1 MRIHQGV
8 PKKVRGG
15 WAVSIR
21 EPTRVTEM
29 GETIADGG
37 IEAGDYVEVE
47 TRRGKKWLAR
57 IDNIGSSGGGVATV
71 FTERLSDEEQEA
83 VRAGRDTSQR
93 SPELTQHRKVLD
105 EMLAEFRNQ
114 ANRKAD
120 AADDPTEGRTARA
133 VAIGASELIKDLA
146 QSDNL
151 EDMRRIAASLTTLM
165 ADLESKPAAP
175 ATPAGWDSLPADI
188 QERVLT
194 AVANDRPYLNAVQNS
209 DAQNAGTELAAALG
223 RAVRDEGMALPRN
236 RQVSDADR
244 DAYNALSQAVGAVKQ
259 DSTLRDRLAARVR
272 GMTTPA
278 RTPVSE
284 MSDGAGS
291 TPAGRRVTANLDPA
305 GESITAIV
313 PKDDRQP
320 QAGDWVDVS
329 LPVTISA
336 DRSSKHGGGRQKYEL
351 TPGTSDVVD
360 ESGSFRT
367 YRWQVADLIPREHTP
382 PGGQGAP
389 GPDTAALRTPEE
401 RDRID
406 ANEPVP
412 DLSASGLADDVAR
425 QAYTI
430 IREAHELAR
439 EQDVLSS
446 TARQRLPE
454 DKRHTKPRYN
464 KAERER
470 GATIEAAFERTA
482 TEYDEL
488 AKRHGITDE
497 QRAIIADLSNPIGKH
512 LDDEEARQVFRH
524 NWGYA
529 AAVNGEEE
537 AFRVAQWAVDNWR
550 ERGGNEGLRKEGAG
564 RQRVKDE
571 RRAVSEQK
579 LAWIREKLAAGESV
593 QFVTAM
599 YGGAGATRMGGPT
612 VTPALM
618 AQWDAV
624 GQDLLRIG
632 PEGDLMMATG
642 GSGRYVS
649 QSLSALVASDGQTY
663 NADGGM
669 GQVRHYKADPEEFR
683 GQYKVATPA
692 VNRALKT
699 LRVAKTREQFG
710 AAIDAAGGVIR
721 HDTDAD
727 RQAAGQEIYGGRRV
741 FVQLDPDNP
750 GSIINAIWWGDND
763 PVEATRLWAGRSG
776 PHQYVEDVSGDGVFA
791 GWHEPAN
798 RTATDSA
805 PPPLAESWSG
815 TANVEPPAV
824 RLWVGRA
831 LTQGEIPAVLTVRAA
846 EPGDEVQFVLSGQD
860 LYQDL
865 GGVYTSVVP
874 LQDVKPA
881 DARLLTAQAAEVL
894 LLDKSPVL
902 VAPGVIPVGAPVRF
916 EAVGRTNYGHVQG
929 GPKDRRTFRIEN
941 PRRSRRAR
949 AGRIA
954 AAR

>member
-1 MRIHQGV
+1 M
-8 PKKVRGG
+8 K
-15 WAVSIR
+15 
-21 EPTRVTEM
+21 
-29 GETIADGG
+29 
-37 IEAGDYVEVE
+37 
-47 TRRGKKWLAR
+47 
-57 IDNIGSSGGGVATV
+57 
-71 FTERLSDEEQEA
+71 
-83 VRAGRDTSQR
+83 
-93 SPELTQHRKVLD
+93 
-105 EMLAEFRNQ
+105 
-114 ANRKAD
+114 
-120 AADDPTEGRTARA
+120 
-133 VAIGASELIKDLA
+133 
-146 QSDNL
+146 
-151 EDMRRIAASLTTLM
+151 
-165 ADLESKPAAP
+165 
-175 ATPAGWDSLPADI
+175 WDSLQPDI

-209 DAQNAGTELAAALG
+209 DAQNAGIELDAALQ
-223 RAVRDEGMALPRN
+223 RAIRDTLVELIRENPPA
-236 RQVSDADR
+236 SA
-244 DAYNALSQAVGAVKQ
+244 ALSETAAQLKT
-259 DSTLRDRLAARVR
+259 DRELRDRVAAQVSAMAR
-272 GMTTPA
+272 GLT
-278 RTPVSE
+278 
-284 MSDGAGS
+284 
-291 TPAGRRVTANLDPA
+291 
-305 GESITAIV
+305 ES
-313 PKDDRQP
+313 
-320 QAGDWVDVS
+320 
-329 LPVTISA
+329 
-336 DRSSKHGGGRQKYEL
+336 Y
-351 TPGTSDVVD
+351 
-360 ESGSFRT
+360 
-367 YRWQVADLIPREHTP
+367 
-382 PGGQGAP
+382 
-389 GPDTAALRTPEE
+389 TPEE

-412 DLSASGLADDVAR
+412 DLSASGLPDDVAR

-439 EQDVLSS
+439 EGDVLSS

-470 GATIEAAFERTA
+470 GATIEAAFERIA
-482 TEYDEL
+482 TEYDAL

-537 AFRVAQWAVDNWR
+537 AYRVAQWAVDNWR
-550 ERGGNEGLRKEGAG
+550 ERGGNEGLRKEEAD
-564 RQRVKDE
+564 RQRGKDE

-579 LAWIREKLAAGESV
+579 LAWIREKLASGESV

-618 AQWDAV
+618 AQWDAE

-642 GSGRYVS
+642 RRGRYVS
-649 QSLSALVASDGQTY
+649 ESLSALVASDGQPY
-663 NADGGM
+663 NTDGGM
-669 GQVRHYKADPEEFR
+669 VQVRQYEADPEEFM

-721 HDTDAD
+721 QDTDAH

-750 GSIINAIWWGDND
+750 GSIINAVWWGDNE
-763 PVEATRLWAGRSG
+763 PVEATRLWTGSRG
-776 PHQYVEDVSGDGVFA
+776 PHQYVEDVSVEGAFA
-791 GWHEPAN
+791 GWHKPAN
-798 RTATDSA
+798 RMAMDSA
-805 PPPLAESWSG
+805 PPPLAESRSG

-831 LTQGEIPAVLTVRAA
+831 LTQGEIPAVLTERAA

-881 DARLLTAQAAEVL
+881 DARLLTAQDAEVL

-902 VAPGVIPVGAPVRF
+902 VAPGVIPVGAPVKF
-916 EAVGRTNYGHVQG
+916 PTGEKINYGHVRG
-929 GPKDRRTFRIEN
+929 GPNDRRTFRIEK

>member
-1 MRIHQGV
+1 MA
-8 PKKVRGG
+8 RGL
-15 WAVSIR
+15 
-21 EPTRVTEM
+21 TES
-29 GETIADGG
+29 
-37 IEAGDYVEVE
+37 Y
-47 TRRGKKWLAR
+47 
-57 IDNIGSSGGGVATV
+57 
-71 FTERLSDEEQEA
+71 
-83 VRAGRDTSQR
+83 
-93 SPELTQHRKVLD
+93 
-105 EMLAEFRNQ
+105 
-114 ANRKAD
+114 
-120 AADDPTEGRTARA
+120 
-133 VAIGASELIKDLA
+133 
-146 QSDNL
+146 
-151 EDMRRIAASLTTLM
+151 
-165 ADLESKPAAP
+165 
-175 ATPAGWDSLPADI
+175 
-188 QERVLT
+188 
-194 AVANDRPYLNAVQNS
+194 
-209 DAQNAGTELAAALG
+209 
-223 RAVRDEGMALPRN
+223 
-236 RQVSDADR
+236 
-244 DAYNALSQAVGAVKQ
+244 
-259 DSTLRDRLAARVR
+259 
-272 GMTTPA
+272 
-278 RTPVSE
+278 
-284 MSDGAGS
+284 
-291 TPAGRRVTANLDPA
+291 
-305 GESITAIV
+305 
-313 PKDDRQP
+313 
-320 QAGDWVDVS
+320 
-329 LPVTISA
+329 
-336 DRSSKHGGGRQKYEL
+336 
-351 TPGTSDVVD
+351 
-360 ESGSFRT
+360 
-367 YRWQVADLIPREHTP
+367 
-382 PGGQGAP
+382 
-389 GPDTAALRTPEE
+389 TPEV

-488 AKRHGITDE
+488 AKRHGIKDE

-529 AAVNGEEE
+529 AAVQGEEE

-550 ERGGNEGLRKEGAG
+550 ERGGNERLRKEEAD
-564 RQRVKDE
+564 RQRIHDE

-618 AQWDAV
+618 AQWDAG

-642 GSGRYVS
+642 RSGRYVS
-649 QSLSALVASDGQTY
+649 ESLSALVASDGQPY
-663 NADGGM
+663 NSDGGM
-669 GQVRHYKADPEEFR
+669 VQVRQYKADPEKFTV
-683 GQYKVATPA
+683 QYKAATPA

-721 HDTDAD
+721 LDTDAH
-727 RQAAGQEIYGGRRV
+727 RQAAGQEIFGGRRV

-750 GSIINAIWWGDND
+750 GSIINAVWWGDNE
-763 PVEATRLWAGRSG
+763 PVEATRLWAGSRG
-776 PHQYVEDVSGDGVFA
+776 PHHYVEDVSDDGGFA
-791 GWHEPAN
+791 GWDKPAN
-798 RTATDSA
+798 RTATDSEPPPTFSTLA
-805 PPPLAESWSG
+805 ASDGQRFSESELETRLVGRDSVRDGIPVQVVERVPVTHLTHWSNLQSDMLHDRSLPDSDRRKIGSFIDVMRHQLSVDDPDYIDPAIVKAMSNAERLKVAQEFMERRARTEPPPLAESWSG
-815 TANVEPPAV
+815 TANAEPPAV

-831 LTQGEIPAVLTVRAA
+831 LTQGEIPVVLTERAA

-881 DARLLTAQAAEVL
+881 GARLLTAQAAEVL

-916 EAVGRTNYGHVQG
+916 
-929 GPKDRRTFRIEN
+929 
-941 PRRSRRAR
+941 
-949 AGRIA
+949 
-954 AAR
+954 

>member
-1 MRIHQGV
+1 MKPMSEFMLTPEKRQSQNQVEH
-8 PKKVRGG
+8 
-15 WAVSIR
+15 
-21 EPTRVTEM
+21 PTV
-29 GETIADGG
+29 
-37 IEAGDYVEVE
+37 
-47 TRRGKKWLAR
+47 K
-57 IDNIGSSGGGVATV
+57 
-71 FTERLSDEEQEA
+71 
-83 VRAGRDTSQR
+83 
-93 SPELTQHRKVLD
+93 
-105 EMLAEFRNQ
+105 
-114 ANRKAD
+114 
-120 AADDPTEGRTARA
+120 
-133 VAIGASELIKDLA
+133 
-146 QSDNL
+146 
-151 EDMRRIAASLTTLM
+151 
-165 ADLESKPAAP
+165 
-175 ATPAGWDSLPADI
+175 WDSLPPDI

-209 DAQNAGTELAAALG
+209 DAQNAGIELDAALQ
-223 RAVRDEGMALPRN
+223 RAIRDTLVGLIRENPPA
-236 RQVSDADR
+236 SA
-244 DAYNALSQAVGAVKQ
+244 ALSETAAQLKT
-259 DSTLRDRLAARVR
+259 DRELRDRLAAQVSAMAR
-272 GMTTPA
+272 GLT
-278 RTPVSE
+278 
-284 MSDGAGS
+284 
-291 TPAGRRVTANLDPA
+291 
-305 GESITAIV
+305 ES
-313 PKDDRQP
+313 
-320 QAGDWVDVS
+320 
-329 LPVTISA
+329 
-336 DRSSKHGGGRQKYEL
+336 Y
-351 TPGTSDVVD
+351 
-360 ESGSFRT
+360 
-367 YRWQVADLIPREHTP
+367 
-382 PGGQGAP
+382 
-389 GPDTAALRTPEE
+389 TPEE

-439 EQDVLSS
+439 EGDVLSS

-470 GATIEAAFERTA
+470 GASIEAAFERIA
-482 TEYDEL
+482 TEYDAL

-524 NWGYA
+524 NWGFA
-529 AAVNGEEE
+529 AAVKGEEE

-550 ERGGNEGLRKEGAG
+550 ERGGNEGLRKEEAG

-579 LAWIREKLAAGESV
+579 LAWIREKLASGESV
-593 QFVTAM
+593 HFVTAM
-599 YGGAGATRMGGPT
+599 YGGAAGINMAGPT
-612 VTPALM
+612 AAPALM
-618 AQWDAV
+618 AQWDAA

-649 QSLSALVASDGQTY
+649 QSWSALVASDGQTY

-750 GSIINAIWWGDND
+750 GSIINAIWWGDGD

-791 GWHEPAN
+791 GWHKPAN
-798 RTATDSA
+798 QTATDSA
-805 PPPLAESWSG
+805 PPPPSSTLAASDGQRFSESEVETRLVGRDSVRDGIPVQVVERVPVSHSRHWSNLESDMLHDRSLPDSDRRKINSFVDVMRHQLAVDDPDYIDPAIVKAMSNAERLKVAQEFMERRARTEPPPLAESWSG
-815 TANVEPPAV
+815 TANAEPPAV

-831 LTQGEIPAVLTVRAA
+831 LTQGGIPVVLTERAA
-846 EPGDEVQFVLSGQD
+846 EPGGEVQFVLSGQD

-881 DARLLTAQAAEVL
+881 GARLLTAQDAEVL

-902 VAPGVIPVGAPVRF
+902 VAPGVIPVGAPIKFPTGEKV
-916 EAVGRTNYGHVQG
+916 NYGHVQG
-929 GPKDRRTFRIEN
+929 GPKDRRTFRIEK
-941 PRRSRRAR
+941 PRRSSKAR

>member
-1 MRIHQGV
+1 M
-8 PKKVRGG
+8 K
-15 WAVSIR
+15 
-21 EPTRVTEM
+21 
-29 GETIADGG
+29 
-37 IEAGDYVEVE
+37 
-47 TRRGKKWLAR
+47 
-57 IDNIGSSGGGVATV
+57 
-71 FTERLSDEEQEA
+71 
-83 VRAGRDTSQR
+83 
-93 SPELTQHRKVLD
+93 
-105 EMLAEFRNQ
+105 
-114 ANRKAD
+114 
-120 AADDPTEGRTARA
+120 
-133 VAIGASELIKDLA
+133 
-146 QSDNL
+146 
-151 EDMRRIAASLTTLM
+151 
-165 ADLESKPAAP
+165 
-175 ATPAGWDSLPADI
+175 WDSLPPDI

-209 DAQNAGTELAAALG
+209 DAQNAGIELDAALQ
-223 RAVRDEGMALPRN
+223 RAIRN
-236 RQVSDADR
+236 TLVELIRENPPASA
-244 DAYNALSQAVGAVKQ
+244 ALSETAAQLKT
-259 DSTLRDRLAARVR
+259 DRELRDRLAAQVSAMAR
-272 GMTTPA
+272 GLT
-278 RTPVSE
+278 
-284 MSDGAGS
+284 
-291 TPAGRRVTANLDPA
+291 
-305 GESITAIV
+305 ES
-313 PKDDRQP
+313 
-320 QAGDWVDVS
+320 
-329 LPVTISA
+329 
-336 DRSSKHGGGRQKYEL
+336 Y
-351 TPGTSDVVD
+351 
-360 ESGSFRT
+360 
-367 YRWQVADLIPREHTP
+367 
-382 PGGQGAP
+382 
-389 GPDTAALRTPEE
+389 TPEE

-439 EQDVLSS
+439 EGDVLSS

-470 GATIEAAFERTA
+470 GASIEAAFERIT
-482 TEYDEL
+482 TEYDAL

-512 LDDEEARQVFRH
+512 LDDEEARQVFRR

-537 AFRVAQWAVDNWR
+537 AYRVAQWAVDNWR
-550 ERGGNEGLRKEGAG
+550 ERGGNEGLLKDEADQ
-564 RQRVKDE
+564 QRGKDE

-579 LAWIREKLAAGESV
+579 LAWIREKLASGESV

-618 AQWDAV
+618 AQWEAE

-642 GSGRYVS
+642 RRGRYVS
-649 QSLSALVASDGQTY
+649 ESLSALVASDGQPY
-663 NADGGM
+663 NTDGGM
-669 GQVRHYKADPEEFR
+669 VQVRQYEADPEEFM

-721 HDTDAD
+721 QDTDAH

-750 GSIINAIWWGDND
+750 GSIINAVWWGDNE
-763 PVEATRLWAGRSG
+763 PVEATRLWAGSRG
-776 PHQYVEDVSGDGVFA
+776 PHQYVEDVSVEGAFA
-791 GWHEPAN
+791 GWHKPAN

-805 PPPLAESWSG
+805 PPPTFTTLAASDGQRSSESGLETRLVGRDSVRDGIPVQVIERVPVSHLTHWTNLKSDMFHDRSLPDSDRRKIDAMIDILRHNMSADDPDYIDPATVKAMSNAQRLKVAKAFMERQERAEPPPLAESRSG
-815 TANVEPPAV
+815 TANAEPPAV

-881 DARLLTAQAAEVL
+881 DARLLTAHDAEVL

-916 EAVGRTNYGHVQG
+916 EAVGRTNYGHVRG
-929 GPKDRRTFRIEN
+929 GPNDRRTFRIEK
-941 PRRSRRAR
+941 PRRSSRAR